1 MLLIFGV
8 QYWNFGRKYLVPVK
22 AKTLPVA
29 AGRVSGCLFRG
40 IVSGLR
46 LPWGDPWDLRHG
58 RPKMFWARKTS

>member
-8 QYWNFGRKYLVPVK
+8 QYWNFGRKYLMPVK
-22 AKTLPVA
+22 AKTLPAA

-46 LPWGDPWDLRHG
+46 LPWGPLGPPAWPSQNVLG
-58 RPKMFWARKTS
+58 A